1 MQTSTPDSSG
11 SLARR
16 LAPAAVTLACTPA
29 LGVAAATSAHAGAP
43 TLPHF
48 SGSFSE
54 VDTETCGF
62 PITNDETFAS
72 DVQLFYDQDANLD
85 HSLAHIQ
92 LRGTDSANGVTLAD
106 DADWTHTYDFT
117 TGINGDIGLAERVLV
132 PNGGAIA
139 FEAGRVLFVRRRHR
153 LIRCRATRL
162 HVGQPGGVL
171 RPRLPG
177 RSSCYSFRTPRRR

>member
-11 SLARR
+11 SLALRP
-16 LAPAAVTLACTPA
+16 APAAVALACTPA
-29 LGVAAATSAHAGAP
+29 LGVAATTSAHAGAP
-43 TLPHF
+43 TLFHF

-72 DVQLFYDQDANLD
+72 DVQLFYDQDGNLD

-92 LRGTDSANGVTLAD
+92 LQGTDSANRVTLAD

-132 PNGGAIA
+132 PNDGAVG
-139 FEAGRVLFVRRRHR
+139 FEAGRVLSYDDGTVLFAAGRHDFMSGN
-153 LIRCRATRL
+153 LAGYCAAL
-162 HVGQPGGVL
+162 AG
-171 RPRLPG
+171 
-177 RSSCYSFRTPRRR
+177 